1 MEEVWNDINLTSLHD
16 HPHRHRHRR
25 SAADNP
31 TTLRGHNFL
40 DFLSAKNPPPPPQ
53 QQQQQPPPLHGGYGS
68 PPSPPSAVALR
79 LNSGP
84 DDNHQF
90 SSILEGPLLGPISSA
105 SCFDVSLEGLAS
117 ASSLPCLE
125 RKRCPESDQN
135 PGERRHKRM
144 IKNRESAARSR
155 ARKQACFVS
164 LLIIHISQEGG
175 RQSKGRVAGN
185 YGCYAYTNELELEVA
200 NLMEENARLRRQQ
213 QEELDGSV
221 GGTHRGPV

>member
-16 HPHRHRHRR
+16 HPHRHGHRR

-40 DFLSAKNPPPPPQ
+40 DFLSAKNPPPP

-68 PPSPPSAVALR
+68 PPSPPAAVALR

-84 DDNHQF
+84 DDHHQF

-105 SCFDVSLEGLAS
+105 SCLDVSFEGL

-155 ARKQACFVS
+155 ARKQACLF
-164 LLIIHISQEGG
+164 LF
-175 RQSKGRVAGN
+175 
-185 YGCYAYTNELELEVA
+185 
-200 NLMEENARLRRQQ
+200 
-213 QEELDGSV
+213 
-221 GGTHRGPV
+221 